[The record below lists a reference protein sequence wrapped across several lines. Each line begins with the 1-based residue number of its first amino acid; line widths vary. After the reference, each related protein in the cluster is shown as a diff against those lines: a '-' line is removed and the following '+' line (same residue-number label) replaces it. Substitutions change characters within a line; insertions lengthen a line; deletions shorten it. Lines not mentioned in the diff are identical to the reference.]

1 MKMKKSLLIIVLL
14 SFGFIYLKAQ
24 SQAGLRAG
32 LKGSYNSTWLITQD
46 IADATDTTYI
56 PSFGH
61 TFGLGIGYNFVPSFG
76 VNIDVLLNTHNQNYG
91 SDGTGT
97 DWSIYKKLKLI
108 NVNFLL
114 KYVTQM
120 GFYLEGGA
128 QYNSFKSA
136 TEDRRQYF
144 SNLKY
149 YDFDY
154 KDRDISANFESGTLS
169 WVFGFG
175 GEWYFTDNLF
185 LLSGLRFKYSLS
197 EMVSE
202 TGKKNDSIFK
212 TNGTSVTNAAS
223 GGLMLGLYYWFG

>member
-1 MKMKKSLLIIVLL
+1 MKKSLLIIFLIGL
-14 SFGFIYLKAQ
+14 GFINAKAYNE
-24 SQAGLRAG
+24 AGLRAG

-46 IADATDTTYI
+46 VTDATDTSYI

-61 TFGLGIGYNFVPSFG
+61 TIGLGIGYNFVPSFG

-91 SDGTGT
+91 NDATGS
-97 DWSIYKKLKLI
+97 DWSIYKKLKII

-136 TEDRRQYF
+136 SEERRQYF
-144 SNLKY
+144 SSLN
-149 YDFDY
+149 DY
-154 KDRDISANFESGTLS
+154 EFSYRNRDISANFESGNLS

-185 LLSGLRFKYSLS
+185 MITGLRFNYSTA
-197 EMVSE
+197 EMISA

-212 TNGTSVTNAAS
+212 TNGTSITNSAS
-223 GGLMLGLYYWFG
+223 GGLMIGLYYWFG